1 MAGERLAFGPCAL
14 KPWLVVLEQTE
25 KSTYHCD
32 DPANKHLG
40 SFCAPA
46 NGAFYVEPRFALGSG
61 KMNKVLHD
69 RKSKGSCIFVEC
81 GEGDLFGFE
90 ELGHEIDVESSD
102 FRELSEG
109 IGCERFEVG
118 TVKREGGGDELL
130 V

>member
-1 MAGERLAFGPCAL
+1 MAGERFTFSPCTL

-25 KSTYHCD
+25 KSTYYCD
-32 DPANKHLG
+32 DSANKNSGRL
-40 SFCAPA
+40 CAPA
-46 NGAFYVEPRFALGSG
+46 KGAFYEPRFALGSG

-69 RKSKGSCIFVEC
+69 RKSKGSCMFVEC
-81 GEGDLFGFE
+81 GEGGLFGFE

-130 V
+130 M